1 MAELIIGLIIGFS
14 LGAYIFNKKMRDG
27 VNKFLTKGKA
37 VEEKPKIKSRGG
49 KP

>member
-27 VNKFLTKGKA
+27 VNKFLTKRKV
-37 VEEKPKIKSRGG
+37 VEEKPKVKSRGG
-49 KP
+49 KA